1 MASRNIEVR
10 VTWVPSHGK
19 KEEWKAP
26 DGSPYTTALW
36 RRLNDAADTQ
46 VGIASKAY
54 FEANCARSVSDLSIG
69 TLFAVAA
76 MLRLSSGSQ
85 CYTRRVFGDNL
96 FRVTDAAR
104 AVASSEPAAG
114 DETGSS

>member
-1 MASRNIEVR
+1 M
-10 VTWVPSHGK
+10 PSHCK

-26 DGSPYTTALW
+26 DRSPYTIALW
-36 RRLNDAADTQ
+36 RRFKDVADTQ
-46 VGIASKAY
+46 AGIAFKAY
-54 FEANCARSVSDLSIG
+54 FEANCARSVSALSIG
-69 TLFAVAA
+69 SLFAVAA

-85 CYTRRVFGDNL
+85 CYTRRVFGDN
-96 FRVTDAAR
+96 FCRVTDVAR